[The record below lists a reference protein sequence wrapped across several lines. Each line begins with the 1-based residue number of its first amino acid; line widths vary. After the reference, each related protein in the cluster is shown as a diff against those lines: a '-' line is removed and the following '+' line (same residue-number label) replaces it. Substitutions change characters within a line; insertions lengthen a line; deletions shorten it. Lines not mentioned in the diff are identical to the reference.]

1 MCNNPNLSFCPCSIH
16 SRPWRKKNKIFIHDD
31 HECKIGAMTPQELLK
46 HLKNEVDYTQTAISI
61 HLETLNTFSQ
71 SHTRQNSSVNS
82 KRNQIQRK
90 RKRRRRRRRRRRRKR
105 RRRRRRRQLQ
115 H

>member
-1 MCNNPNLSFCPCSIH
+1 MGLMTT
-16 SRPWRKKNKIFIHDD
+16 DD
-31 HECKIGAMTPQELLK
+31 LLK
-46 HLKNEVDYTQTAISI
+46 HLKNEGDCAHTAVCTY
-61 HLETLNTFSQ
+61 LEKLNTFSQ
-71 SHTRQNSSVNS
+71 GHARQNASVNS

-90 RKRRRRRRRRRRRKR
+90 RRR